1 MRPLSDYLLKER
13 SVERADSVLIEL
25 DADAGVV
32 FPASSR
38 VMLHVVLHGS
48 AVIKLEESGSTAS
61 EALNAGE
68 YAILF
73 YGDAHS
79 VQGSGRC
86 ANLTLFAG
94 EPEPQDEPPLLTLG
108 RATGSDARVIS
119 SALSLARALP
129 SYAVPPLPKLLPF
142 RDAGDGFQVGRRLP
156 IDLGAIEAACRG
168 PGASAFL
175 HAFANLLL
183 FQGIRNA
190 YSQTTKVYPVA
201 LGAPIANTIAATI
214 RIMQAHPD
222 KPWTVAQIAK
232 GMGLSRS
239 AFAAKFR
246 AHVGRSPMEYLT
258 EVRMKYAADLLRSTT
273 DMPLWE
279 VGKRVGYQDE
289 SSFARAFKLRYGVS
303 PRAYAKKLG
312 QPG

>member
-1 MRPLSDYLLKER
+1 MRALSDYLLRER
-13 SVERADSVLIEL
+13 SVERADSVLL
-25 DADAGVV
+25 DLDEDAGML

-38 VMLHVVLHGS
+38 VMLHLVLRGS
-48 AVIKLEESGSTAS
+48 AVIMLEEPGSAS
-61 EALNAGE
+61 HETLHAGE
-68 YAILF
+68 YVILF
-73 YGDAHS
+73 YGDAHR
-79 VQGSGRC
+79 VQGRGES
-86 ANLTLFAG
+86 ANLIPFAA
-94 EPEPQDEPPLLTLG
+94 ESEARDEPPRLRLG
-108 RATGSDARVIS
+108 DASVRHALVIS

-129 SYAVPPLPKLLPF
+129 SYAIPPLPKLLPF
-142 RDAGDGFQVGRRLP
+142 TDTRQGLRATSRFP
-156 IDLGAIEAACRG
+156 IDVAQMEAASHG

-183 FQGIRNA
+183 FQSIRHA
-190 YSQTTKVYPVA
+190 YAQTSEVYPVA

-222 KPWTVAQIAK
+222 RPWTLAQIAK

-258 EVRMKYAADLLRSTT
+258 EIRMKYAAYLLRSTN

-312 QPG
+312 PPG